1 MAESKFTP
9 GKSGNPNGRPKNKS
23 APVMLRKAIDQA
35 MPEIIEAL
43 IDQTKRGD
51 IAAATVLLNRCIPAL
66 KAEAQ
71 AINLPV
77 MDTLPE
83 QGDEIIKAAVSGQI
97 PPDIG
102 AQLITALSNQGKLV
116 ELQELAERLS
126 RIEKKLELQNAVK

>member
-1 MAESKFTP
+1 MPTQKFKP
-9 GKSGNPNGRPKNKS
+9 GISGNPNGRPKDKT
-23 APVMLRKAIDQA
+23 PGTKLRKAIEAKADDILQA
-35 MPEIIEAL
+35 V
-43 IDQTKRGD
+43 IDAAILGD
-51 IAAATVLLNRCIPAL
+51 MTACKMLLDRISPTL

>member
-43 IDQTKRGD
+43 IDQAKRGD

-66 KAEAQ
+66 KAESQ

-77 MDTLPE
+77 KQTVLE
-83 QGDEIIKAAVSGQI
+83 QSNEIITGIMSGNLAPDVGAGLINALAAQAKI
-97 PPDIG
+97 
-102 AQLITALSNQGKLV
+102 
-116 ELQELAERLS
+116 
-126 RIEKKLELQNAVK
+126 IESDEVLRRLELLENSKGIK